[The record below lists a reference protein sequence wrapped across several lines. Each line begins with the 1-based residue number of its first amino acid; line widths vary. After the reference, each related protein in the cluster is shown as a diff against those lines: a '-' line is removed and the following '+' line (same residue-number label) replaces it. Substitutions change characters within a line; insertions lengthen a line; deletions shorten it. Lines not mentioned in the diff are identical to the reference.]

1 MNWEAFGAI
10 AEMAGALSVLATLVY
25 LARQIKDN
33 SKLLSTTIQDSAM
46 EGYNIVNQWA
56 VGDEELAKLTY
67 RMFSGDDSGLSDLE
81 RFRLDFIL
89 RIYANHIYKLYRLY
103 ADGVYS
109 EKQWQNSGLEAKEV
123 YSSSALGREF
133 MRNNHLFDD
142 LWVAFDTL
150 EDRPMSK
157 ILT

>member
-1 MNWEAFGAI
+1 
-10 AEMAGALSVLATLVY
+10 
-25 LARQIKDN
+25 
-33 SKLLSTTIQDSAM
+33 
-46 EGYNIVNQWA
+46 
-56 VGDEELAKLTY
+56 
-67 RMFSGDDSGLSDLE
+67 MFSGDDSGLSDLE

-109 EKQWQNSGLEAKEV
+109 EKQWHSSGLEAKEV
-123 YSSSALGREF
+123 YSRSALGRDF

-142 LWVAFDTL
+142 LWVAFDAL